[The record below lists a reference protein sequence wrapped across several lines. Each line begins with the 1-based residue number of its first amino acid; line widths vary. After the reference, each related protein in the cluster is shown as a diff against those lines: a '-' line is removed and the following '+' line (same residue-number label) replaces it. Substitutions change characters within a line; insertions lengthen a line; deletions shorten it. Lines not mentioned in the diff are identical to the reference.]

1 MSKQKCSPI
10 IIQFQRAVKKKL
22 RSILHYLLRRMH
34 YSSSSSV
41 SKQRWWRLFNNN
53 TISFKSFIEDEQ
65 IKSDRMEKYRTTI
78 ISYASEDDDDDDI
91 NQRAEVFI
99 ANFRRQLSLERRVC
113 YWEPKF

>member
-10 IIQFQRAVKKKL
+10 IIQFQKKL
-22 RSILHYLLRRMH
+22 RSILHYLRRMH

-53 TISFKSFIEDEQ
+53 TMSFKSFIEDEQ

-78 ISYASEDDDDDDI
+78 ISYASEDDDDDI